1 MASASRILPMS
12 RRFASTVTC
21 LVLLW
26 LALAASHIA
35 VRATLGASWLRVDAI
50 DQKNAYRIRH
60 AFGDSSVTDGEIL
73 IVDSTRVIVRQ
84 SSNGRRLLENMPRPL
99 RAEIAV
105 QMIEHYW
112 GVWLFVLIYGTVGII
127 TYALQPGYA
136 ATRAFVWSA
145 FCVLSTN
152 LIDMLGPDALDITTD
167 HRVLIIEAARTLT
180 AFGSYTGI
188 LLFATNIGRIEQPAQ
203 TQSLFAH
210 LIIAATGVLVGGL
223 AAQFI
228 DNPSPPRVL
237 AMMWNIVGAL
247 TLPTGIIIATIR
259 RNRLESA
266 SGRQQLQILTLGSLL
281 VATLNVGLT
290 RLPTVLQLPPLISA
304 NVGIT
309 LDAIFPLSL
318 ALAVIRNRLFA
329 IDITVVRVLSYVLVS
344 TSIAALYIGLIAV
357 TTYIYGASGRLISAI
372 TAGIVIAVLFTPMRT
387 ALNSVAARIV
397 YGARGD
403 PNANI
408 IAISRLISAKLPPE
422 VILNELVA
430 SLPQFFPVTGA
441 SITSTRGG
449 LTYAA
454 LSNSNARSDMTTLPL
469 IYRGESVG
477 ALSLF
482 SSQPLRTY
490 DRQALEAVAQQAT
503 LVLINAELEF
513 VQRQHA
519 RELSLARKQ
528 ELLLIRRQLHDD
540 VLPTLD
546 SARHTIENAS
556 QNLDDDNAPTIARLL
571 DAEAILRL
579 AQQSIRDMAYRLWPP
594 ALEVMGLSP
603 AIGHLIKAHQLK
615 NPAIQYHF
623 VACELA
629 RLDNAMEFVVY
640 RMVEQCL
647 TNAAQHAKAAT
658 IHVNVRRQQ
667 GYLEVDVIDDGKGL
681 HGVVEGVGL
690 QNLRAMAAELGGT
703 FALSANLDG
712 PGACAQLRAPLVQ
725 STGQNL
731 PFNGTV

>member
-1 MASASRILPMS
+1 
-12 RRFASTVTC
+12 
-21 LVLLW
+21 
-26 LALAASHIA
+26 
-35 VRATLGASWLRVDAI
+35 
-50 DQKNAYRIRH
+50 
-60 AFGDSSVTDGEIL
+60 
-73 IVDSTRVIVRQ
+73 
-84 SSNGRRLLENMPRPL
+84 
-99 RAEIAV
+99 
-105 QMIEHYW
+105 
-112 GVWLFVLIYGTVGII
+112 
-127 TYALQPGYA
+127 
-136 ATRAFVWSA
+136 
-145 FCVLSTN
+145 
-152 LIDMLGPDALDITTD
+152 
-167 HRVLIIEAARTLT
+167 
-180 AFGSYTGI
+180 
-188 LLFATNIGRIEQPAQ
+188 
-203 TQSLFAH
+203 
-210 LIIAATGVLVGGL
+210 
-223 AAQFI
+223 
-228 DNPSPPRVL
+228 
-237 AMMWNIVGAL
+237 
-247 TLPTGIIIATIR
+247 
-259 RNRLESA
+259 
-266 SGRQQLQILTLGSLL
+266 
-281 VATLNVGLT
+281 
-290 RLPTVLQLPPLISA
+290 
-304 NVGIT
+304 
-309 LDAIFPLSL
+309 
-318 ALAVIRNRLFA
+318 
-329 IDITVVRVLSYVLVS
+329 
-344 TSIAALYIGLIAV
+344 
-357 TTYIYGASGRLISAI
+357 
-372 TAGIVIAVLFTPMRT
+372 
-387 ALNSVAARIV
+387 
-397 YGARGD
+397 
-403 PNANI
+403 
-408 IAISRLISAKLPPE
+408 
-422 VILNELVA
+422 
-430 SLPQFFPVTGA
+430 
-441 SITSTRGG
+441 
-449 LTYAA
+449 
-454 LSNSNARSDMTTLPL
+454 MTTLPL

>member
-1 MASASRILPMS
+1 
-12 RRFASTVTC
+12 
-21 LVLLW
+21 
-26 LALAASHIA
+26 
-35 VRATLGASWLRVDAI
+35 
-50 DQKNAYRIRH
+50 
-60 AFGDSSVTDGEIL
+60 
-73 IVDSTRVIVRQ
+73 
-84 SSNGRRLLENMPRPL
+84 MPRPL

-105 QMIEHYW
+105 EMIEHYW
-112 GVWLFVLIYGTVGII
+112 GVWLFVLIYGSVGII

-167 HRVLIIEAARTLT
+167 HRVIIIETARTLT

-203 TQSLFAH
+203 TQSLYAH

-247 TLPTGIIIATIR
+247 TLPIGIIIAAIR
-259 RNRLESA
+259 RNQLTSA
-266 SGRQQLQILTLGSLL
+266 SGRQQLRILILGSFL
-281 VATLNVGLT
+281 VAILNVGLT
-290 RLPTVLQLPPLISA
+290 RLPTVFQSAPLIGA
-304 NVGIT
+304 NAGIA

-318 ALAVIRNRLFA
+318 ALAVIRHRLFT
-329 IDITVVRVLSYVLVS
+329 IDVAVTRVLSYVLMS
-344 TSIAALYIGLIAV
+344 AAIAALYVSLIAL
-357 TTYIYGASGRLISAI
+357 TTYLYGASGRLISAI

-387 ALNSVAARIV
+387 ALNSVAERIV

-403 PNANI
+403 PNTNI
-408 IAISRLISAKLPPE
+408 IAISRLISAHQSPE
-422 VILNELVA
+422 VILKELVT
-430 SLPQFFPVTGA
+430 SLPQFFAVTGA
-441 SITSTRGG
+441 SIASARGG

-454 LSNSNARSDMTTLPL
+454 LSNTSAQNETTTLPL
-469 IYRGESVG
+469 IHRGESIG
-477 ALSLF
+477 TLSVF
-482 SSQPLRTY
+482 SLQPLRTY
-490 DRQALEAVAQQAT
+490 DRQALEAVAQQAA

-513 VQRQHA
+513 MHRQHA

-546 SARHTIENAS
+546 SVRHTIDNAS
-556 QNLDDDNAPTIARLL
+556 RNLDDDNAPTIARLL

-579 AQQSIRDMAYRLWPP
+579 AQQSVRDMAYRIWPP

-603 AIGHLIKAHQLK
+603 AIGHLVKAHQLK
-615 NPAIQYHF
+615 NPALQYKL
-623 VACELA
+623 ATCELE
-629 RLDNAMEFVVY
+629 RLDNATEFVVY

-647 TNAAQHAKAAT
+647 TNAAQHAKATT
-658 IHVNVRRQQ
+658 IHVNIERQL
-667 GYLEVDVIDDGKGL
+667 GHLEVDVIDDGKGL

-690 QNLRAMAAELGGT
+690 QNLRAMAAELGGSFT
-703 FALSANLDG
+703 LSANLHG
-712 PGACAQLRAPLVQ
+712 PGACARLRAPLDQ
-725 STGQNL
+725 STG
-731 PFNGTV
+731 